1 MAGSGDG
8 NAPVGVL
15 RRRLVLEG
23 PVATPDGLGGA
34 TQTFEI
40 LAAVWGRIEWLGG
53 GERWRMGRPE
63 QVATHRIT
71 LRWRGGVDTG
81 QRLRDG
87 TRLYDIRA
95 VADPD
100 DGRRRLVCLV
110 EEISP

>member
-1 MAGSGDG
+1 MSGLGDG
-8 NAPVGVL
+8 ETPVGAL

-34 TQTFEI
+34 TQAFATI
-40 LAAVWGRIEWLGG
+40 AAVWGQVEWLGG

-63 QVATHRIT
+63 QAATHRIT
-71 LRWRGGVDTG
+71 LRWRVGVDSS

-87 TRLYDIRA
+87 ARLYDIRA

-100 DGRRRLVCLV
+100 GGRRRLVCLV